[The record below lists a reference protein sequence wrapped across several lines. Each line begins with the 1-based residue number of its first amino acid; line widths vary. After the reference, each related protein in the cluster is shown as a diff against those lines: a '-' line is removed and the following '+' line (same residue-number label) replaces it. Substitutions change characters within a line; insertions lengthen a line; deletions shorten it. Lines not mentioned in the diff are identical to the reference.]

1 MSDTRTPL
9 DLMRAYKQ
17 IPVEIWDE
25 VSWQQGPVTH
35 YVSLNTYLIGR
46 WTKLRRGGRSVWV
59 PRAQHKEKLN
69 RTFMPW
75 YRKHKDL
82 KKKLTQLGGVWTEED
97 QKWYDANEGSLWRAA
112 NGKGFP
118 EDIGIAMQ
126 WAASLGMIEEPIT
139 QTGLQRFCDRHLGL
153 DCSGFLFCYFAAQG
167 RLGPRDASTRDAASY
182 FGHARARISSFGR
195 IERGDVL
202 VWMDGTQPR
211 RDPGHAVIVES
222 AMTSRE
228 GGEQLHVVEAT
239 RDVQAPRPGSPVNS
253 RYRVL
258 GNETRKG
265 VTLFRVRRHGN
276 LKATVAIVR
285 PF

>member
-118 EDIGIAMQ
+118 EDIGI
-126 WAASLGMIEEPIT
+126 
-139 QTGLQRFCDRHLGL
+139 
-153 DCSGFLFCYFAAQG
+153 G